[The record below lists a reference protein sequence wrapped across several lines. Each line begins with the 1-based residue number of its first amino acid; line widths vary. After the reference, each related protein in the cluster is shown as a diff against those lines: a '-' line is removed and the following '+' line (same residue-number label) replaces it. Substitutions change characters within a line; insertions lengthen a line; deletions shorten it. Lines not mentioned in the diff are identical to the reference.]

1 MNVDVVDVRSALLEA
16 LVEPLTAVGRDPAA
30 VPDDLDLLVEGVIDS
45 FGLLEL
51 ISTLETR
58 YATALDFSELPP
70 EELTV
75 VGPLTRHLAAQ
86 IES

>member
-1 MNVDVVDVRSALLEA
+1 MSRSALLDA
-16 LVEPLTAVGRDPAA
+16 LVEPLTAVGQDPAT

-58 YATALDFSELPP
+58 YATVLDFSELPP